1 MNKTSIYCHSNQ
13 IHTSYLSNSQL
24 AVLTVTNLTVTVGNV
39 AADAMVIYALIKTKQ
54 LYNVANKL
62 IFMLS
67 ISNLLIGGFAQNFY
81 IAVIYGTN
89 CLAELIARAFSVFL
103 INLSSYTIA
112 IMGIDRFIRIK
123 YYASFKVI
131 LTTRFILTLVSI
143 ACLAALVNA
152 VGLTIGFLLKL
163 DQIFTRVN
171 FFISAIILSTVTF
184 LQVLVIRT
192 SNTVHMES
200 KIDLAHAANK
210 IITKLSMRIMLLV
223 LFCHAPLLIVHL
235 ISSKFQAQINKKG
248 KSILEFIACLSIII
262 IYANSLINAILFL
275 TMNVKA
281 KRFLRDFVR
290 Q

>member
-13 IHTSYLSNSQL
+13 IHTSYLRNSQL

-39 AADAMVIYALIKTKQ
+39 AANALVIYALIKTKQ

-67 ISNLLIGGFAQNFY
+67 ISDLLIGGVAQNFF

-89 CLAELIARAFSVFL
+89 CLAGLIARVFSVFL

-112 IMGIDRFIRIK
+112 IMGVDRFIRIK
-123 YYASFKVI
+123 YYAS
-131 LTTRFILTLVSI
+131 FILTLVSI

-171 FFISAIILSTVTF
+171 FFIGAIILSTVTF
-184 LQVLVIRT
+184 LQVLVTRT

-223 LFCHAPLLIVHL
+223 LFCHAPLLIVHF
-235 ISSKFQAQINKKG
+235 IRSKFQAQFNKKG

>member
-13 IHTSYLSNSQL
+13 IHTSYLRNSQL
-24 AVLTVTNLTVTVGNV
+24 AILTVTNLTVTVGNV
-39 AADAMVIYALIKTKQ
+39 AANALVIYALIKTKQ

-67 ISNLLIGGFAQNFY
+67 ISDLLIGGVAQNFY

-89 CLAELIARAFSVFL
+89 CLAGLIARVFSVFL

-112 IMGIDRFIRIK
+112 IMGVDRFIRIK
-123 YYASFKVI
+123 YYAS
-131 LTTRFILTLVSI
+131 FILTLVSI

-171 FFISAIILSTVTF
+171 FFIGAIILSTVTF
-184 LQVLVIRT
+184 LQVLVTRT

-223 LFCHAPLLIVHL
+223 LFCHAPLLIVHF
-235 ISSKFQAQINKKG
+235 IRSKFQAQFNKKG

>member
-13 IHTSYLSNSQL
+13 IHTSYLRNSQL

-123 YYASFKVI
+123 YYASF
-131 LTTRFILTLVSI
+131 ILTLVSI

-184 LQVLVIRT
+184 LQVLVTRT

-235 ISSKFQAQINKKG
+235 ISSKFQAQFNKKG

>member
-13 IHTSYLSNSQL
+13 IHTSYLRNSQL
-24 AVLTVTNLTVTVGNV
+24 AILTVTNLTVTVGNV
-39 AADAMVIYALIKTKQ
+39 AANALVIYALIKTKQ

-67 ISNLLIGGFAQNFY
+67 ISDLLIGGVAQNFY

-89 CLAELIARAFSVFL
+89 CLAGLIARVFSVFL

-112 IMGIDRFIRIK
+112 IMAVDRFIRIK
-123 YYASFKVI
+123 YYAS
-131 LTTRFILTLVSI
+131 FILTLVSI

-171 FFISAIILSTVTF
+171 FFIGAIILSTVTF
-184 LQVLVIRT
+184 LQVLVTRT

-223 LFCHAPLLIVHL
+223 LFCHAPLLIVHF
-235 ISSKFQAQINKKG
+235 IRSKFQAQFNKKG

>member
-1 MNKTSIYCHSNQ
+1 
-13 IHTSYLSNSQL
+13 
-24 AVLTVTNLTVTVGNV
+24 
-39 AADAMVIYALIKTKQ
+39 
-54 LYNVANKL
+54 
-62 IFMLS
+62 
-67 ISNLLIGGFAQNFY
+67 
-81 IAVIYGTN
+81 
-89 CLAELIARAFSVFL
+89 
-103 INLSSYTIA
+103 
-112 IMGIDRFIRIK
+112 MGVDRFIRIK
-123 YYASFKVI
+123 YYAS
-131 LTTRFILTLVSI
+131 FILTLVSI

-171 FFISAIILSTVTF
+171 FFIGAIILSTVTF
-184 LQVLVIRT
+184 LQVLVTRT

-223 LFCHAPLLIVHL
+223 LFCHAPLLIVHF
-235 ISSKFQAQINKKG
+235 IRRKFQAQFNKKG

>member
-39 AADAMVIYALIKTKQ
+39 AANALVIYALIKTKQ

-81 IAVIYGTN
+81 IAVICGTN

-112 IMGIDRFIRIK
+112 IMGVDRFIRIK
-123 YYASFKVI
+123 YYAS
-131 LTTRFILTLVSI
+131 FILTLVSI

-235 ISSKFQAQINKKG
+235 ISSKFQAQFNKKG

>member
-13 IHTSYLSNSQL
+13 IHTSYLRNSQL

-39 AADAMVIYALIKTKQ
+39 AANALVIYALIKTKQ

-67 ISNLLIGGFAQNFY
+67 ISDLLIGGVAQNFY

-123 YYASFKVI
+123 YYASF
-131 LTTRFILTLVSI
+131 ILTLVSI

-171 FFISAIILSTVTF
+171 FFIGAIILSTVTF
-184 LQVLVIRT
+184 LQVLVTRT

-235 ISSKFQAQINKKG
+235 ISSKFQAQFNKKG

>member
-13 IHTSYLSNSQL
+13 IHTSYLRNSQL

-39 AADAMVIYALIKTKQ
+39 AANALVIYALIKTKQ

-67 ISNLLIGGFAQNFY
+67 ISDLLIGGVAQNFY

-89 CLAELIARAFSVFL
+89 CLAGLIARVFSVFL

-112 IMGIDRFIRIK
+112 IMGVDRFIRIK
-123 YYASFKVI
+123 YYAS
-131 LTTRFILTLVSI
+131 FILTLVSI

-171 FFISAIILSTVTF
+171 FFIGAIILSTVTF
-184 LQVLVIRT
+184 LQVLVTRT

-223 LFCHAPLLIVHL
+223 LFCHAPLLIVHF
-235 ISSKFQAQINKKG
+235 IRRKFQAQFNKKG

>member
-13 IHTSYLSNSQL
+13 IHTSYLRNSQL

-39 AADAMVIYALIKTKQ
+39 AANALVIYALIKTKQ

-67 ISNLLIGGFAQNFY
+67 ISDLLIGGVAQNFY

-89 CLAELIARAFSVFL
+89 CLAGLIARVFSVFL

-112 IMGIDRFIRIK
+112 IMGVDRFIRIK
-123 YYASFKVI
+123 YYAS
-131 LTTRFILTLVSI
+131 FILTLVSI

-171 FFISAIILSTVTF
+171 FFIGAIILSTVTF
-184 LQVLVIRT
+184 LQVLVTRT

-223 LFCHAPLLIVHL
+223 LFCHAPLLIVHF
-235 ISSKFQAQINKKG
+235 IRSKFQAQFNKKG

>member
-13 IHTSYLSNSQL
+13 IHTSYLRNSQL
-24 AVLTVTNLTVTVGNV
+24 AILTVTNLTVTVGNV
-39 AADAMVIYALIKTKQ
+39 AANALVIYALIKTKQ

-67 ISNLLIGGFAQNFY
+67 ISDLLIGGVAQNFY

-89 CLAELIARAFSVFL
+89 CLAGLIARVFSVFL

-112 IMGIDRFIRIK
+112 IMGVDRFIRIK
-123 YYASFKVI
+123 YYAS
-131 LTTRFILTLVSI
+131 FILTLVSI

-171 FFISAIILSTVTF
+171 FFIGAITLSTVTF
-184 LQVLVIRT
+184 LQVLVTRT

-223 LFCHAPLLIVHL
+223 LFCHAPLLIVHF
-235 ISSKFQAQINKKG
+235 IRSKFQAQFNKKG

>member
-13 IHTSYLSNSQL
+13 IHTSYLRNSQL

-39 AADAMVIYALIKTKQ
+39 AANALVIYALIKTKQ

-89 CLAELIARAFSVFL
+89 CLAGLIARVFSVFL

-112 IMGIDRFIRIK
+112 IMGVDRFIRIK
-123 YYASFKVI
+123 YYAS
-131 LTTRFILTLVSI
+131 FILTLVSI

-171 FFISAIILSTVTF
+171 FFIGAIILSTVTF
-184 LQVLVIRT
+184 LQVLVTRT

-223 LFCHAPLLIVHL
+223 LFCHAPLLIVHF
-235 ISSKFQAQINKKG
+235 IRSKFQAQFNKKG
-248 KSILEFIACLSIII
+248 KSMLEFIACLSIII

>member
-13 IHTSYLSNSQL
+13 IHTSYLRNSQL

-39 AADAMVIYALIKTKQ
+39 AANALVIYALIKTKQ

-67 ISNLLIGGFAQNFY
+67 ISDLLIGGVAQNFY

-89 CLAELIARAFSVFL
+89 CLAGLIARVFSVFL

-112 IMGIDRFIRIK
+112 IMGVDRFIRIK
-123 YYASFKVI
+123 YYAS
-131 LTTRFILTLVSI
+131 FILTLVSI

-171 FFISAIILSTVTF
+171 FFIGAIILSTVTF
-184 LQVLVIRT
+184 LQVLVTRT

-223 LFCHAPLLIVHL
+223 LFCHAPLLIVHF
-235 ISSKFQAQINKKG
+235 IRSKFQAQFNKKG
-248 KSILEFIACLSIII
+248 KSMLEFIACLSIII

>member
-13 IHTSYLSNSQL
+13 IHTSYLRNSQL
-24 AVLTVTNLTVTVGNV
+24 AILTVTNLTVTVGNV
-39 AADAMVIYALIKTKQ
+39 AANALVIYALIKTKQ

-67 ISNLLIGGFAQNFY
+67 ISDLLIGGVAQNFY

-89 CLAELIARAFSVFL
+89 CLAGLIARVFSVFL

-112 IMGIDRFIRIK
+112 IMGVDRFIRIK
-123 YYASFKVI
+123 YYAS
-131 LTTRFILTLVSI
+131 FILTLVSI

-192 SNTVHMES
+192 SNTVHMEI
-200 KIDLAHAANK
+200 KN
-210 IITKLSMRIMLLV
+210 
-223 LFCHAPLLIVHL
+223 
-235 ISSKFQAQINKKG
+235 
-248 KSILEFIACLSIII
+248 
-262 IYANSLINAILFL
+262 
-275 TMNVKA
+275 
-281 KRFLRDFVR
+281 
-290 Q
+290 

>member
-13 IHTSYLSNSQL
+13 IHTSYLRNSQL

-39 AADAMVIYALIKTKQ
+39 AANALVIYALIKTKQ

-89 CLAELIARAFSVFL
+89 CLAGLIARVFSVFL

-112 IMGIDRFIRIK
+112 IMGVDRFIRIK
-123 YYASFKVI
+123 YYAS
-131 LTTRFILTLVSI
+131 FILTLVSI

-171 FFISAIILSTVTF
+171 FFIGAIILSTVTF
-184 LQVLVIRT
+184 LQVLVTRT

-223 LFCHAPLLIVHL
+223 LFCHAPLLIVHF
-235 ISSKFQAQINKKG
+235 IRSKFQAQFNKKG

>member
-1 MNKTSIYCHSNQ
+1 M
-13 IHTSYLSNSQL
+13 
-24 AVLTVTNLTVTVGNV
+24 
-39 AADAMVIYALIKTKQ
+39 
-54 LYNVANKL
+54 
-62 IFMLS
+62 
-67 ISNLLIGGFAQNFY
+67 
-81 IAVIYGTN
+81 
-89 CLAELIARAFSVFL
+89 
-103 INLSSYTIA
+103 
-112 IMGIDRFIRIK
+112 
-123 YYASFKVI
+123 
-131 LTTRFILTLVSI
+131 TLVSI

-210 IITKLSMRIMLLV
+210 IITKLSMRIMLVV

-235 ISSKFQAQINKKG
+235 ISSKFQAQFNKKG

>member
-67 ISNLLIGGFAQNFY
+67 ISDLLIGGVAQNFY

-89 CLAELIARAFSVFL
+89 CLAGLIARVFSVFL

-112 IMGIDRFIRIK
+112 IMGVDRFIRIK
-123 YYASFKVI
+123 YYAS
-131 LTTRFILTLVSI
+131 FILTLVSI

-171 FFISAIILSTVTF
+171 FFIGAIILSTVTF
-184 LQVLVIRT
+184 LQVLVTRT

-235 ISSKFQAQINKKG
+235 ISSKFQAQFNKKG

>member
-13 IHTSYLSNSQL
+13 IHTSYLRNSQL

-39 AADAMVIYALIKTKQ
+39 AANALVIYALIKTKQ

-123 YYASFKVI
+123 YYAS
-131 LTTRFILTLVSI
+131 FILTLVSI

-223 LFCHAPLLIVHL
+223 LFCHAPLLIVHF
-235 ISSKFQAQINKKG
+235 IRSKFQAQFNKKG

>member
-13 IHTSYLSNSQL
+13 IHTSYLRNSQL

-39 AADAMVIYALIKTKQ
+39 AANALVIYALIKTKQ

-112 IMGIDRFIRIK
+112 IMGVDRFIRIK
-123 YYASFKVI
+123 YYAS
-131 LTTRFILTLVSI
+131 FILTLVSI

-192 SNTVHMES
+192 SDTVHMES

-223 LFCHAPLLIVHL
+223 LFCHAPLLIVHF
-235 ISSKFQAQINKKG
+235 IRSKFQAQFNKKG

>member
-67 ISNLLIGGFAQNFY
+67 ISDLLIGGVAQNFY

-89 CLAELIARAFSVFL
+89 CLAGLIARVFSVFL

-112 IMGIDRFIRIK
+112 IMGVDRFIRIK
-123 YYASFKVI
+123 YYAS
-131 LTTRFILTLVSI
+131 FILTLVSI

-192 SNTVHMES
+192 SDTVHMES

-223 LFCHAPLLIVHL
+223 LFCHAPLLIVHF
-235 ISSKFQAQINKKG
+235 IRSKFQAQFNKKG

>member
-112 IMGIDRFIRIK
+112 NGYR
-123 YYASFKVI
+123 SF
-131 LTTRFILTLVSI
+131 
-143 ACLAALVNA
+143 
-152 VGLTIGFLLKL
+152 
-163 DQIFTRVN
+163 
-171 FFISAIILSTVTF
+171 
-184 LQVLVIRT
+184 
-192 SNTVHMES
+192 H
-200 KIDLAHAANK
+200 
-210 IITKLSMRIMLLV
+210 
-223 LFCHAPLLIVHL
+223 
-235 ISSKFQAQINKKG
+235 
-248 KSILEFIACLSIII
+248 
-262 IYANSLINAILFL
+262 
-275 TMNVKA
+275 
-281 KRFLRDFVR
+281 
-290 Q
+290 

>member
-39 AADAMVIYALIKTKQ
+39 AANALVIYALIKTKQ

-67 ISNLLIGGFAQNFY
+67 ISDLLIGGVAQNFY

-89 CLAELIARAFSVFL
+89 CLAGLIARVFSVFL

-112 IMGIDRFIRIK
+112 IMGVDRFIRIK
-123 YYASFKVI
+123 YYAS
-131 LTTRFILTLVSI
+131 FILTLVSI

-192 SNTVHMES
+192 SNTVHMEI
-200 KIDLAHAANK
+200 KN
-210 IITKLSMRIMLLV
+210 
-223 LFCHAPLLIVHL
+223 
-235 ISSKFQAQINKKG
+235 
-248 KSILEFIACLSIII
+248 
-262 IYANSLINAILFL
+262 
-275 TMNVKA
+275 
-281 KRFLRDFVR
+281 
-290 Q
+290 

>member
-13 IHTSYLSNSQL
+13 IHTSYLRNSQL

-67 ISNLLIGGFAQNFY
+67 ISDLLIGGVAQNFY

-89 CLAELIARAFSVFL
+89 CLAGLIARVFSVFL

-112 IMGIDRFIRIK
+112 IMGVDRFIRIK
-123 YYASFKVI
+123 YYAS
-131 LTTRFILTLVSI
+131 FILTLVSI

-235 ISSKFQAQINKKG
+235 ISSKFQAQFNKKG

>member
-39 AADAMVIYALIKTKQ
+39 AANALVIYALIKTKQ

-67 ISNLLIGGFAQNFY
+67 ISDLLIGGFAQNFY
-81 IAVIYGTN
+81 IAVIYGTH
-89 CLAELIARAFSVFL
+89 CLAELIARVFSVFL

-112 IMGIDRFIRIK
+112 IMGVDRFIRIK

-171 FFISAIILSTVTF
+171 FFIGAIILSTVTF

-200 KIDLAHAANK
+200 KIGLAHAAKK

-223 LFCHAPLLIVHL
+223 LFCHAPLLIVHF
-235 ISSKFQAQINKKG
+235 IRSKFQAQFHKKG
-248 KSILEFIACLSIII
+248 KPTLEFIACLSIII

>member
-13 IHTSYLSNSQL
+13 IHTSYLRNSQL
-24 AVLTVTNLTVTVGNV
+24 AILTVTNLTVTVGNV
-39 AADAMVIYALIKTKQ
+39 AANALVIYALIKTKQ

-67 ISNLLIGGFAQNFY
+67 ISDLLIGGVAQNFF

-89 CLAELIARAFSVFL
+89 CLAGLIARVFSVFL

-112 IMGIDRFIRIK
+112 IMGVDRFIRIK
-123 YYASFKVI
+123 YYAS
-131 LTTRFILTLVSI
+131 FILTLVSI

-171 FFISAIILSTVTF
+171 FFIGAIILSTVTF
-184 LQVLVIRT
+184 LQVLVTRT

-223 LFCHAPLLIVHL
+223 LFCHAPLLIVHF
-235 ISSKFQAQINKKG
+235 IRSKFQAQFNKKG